1 MAALRSAIANRDL
14 ARLLACF
21 AASAL
26 GTWAFMIVLS
36 LYAYE
41 EGGASA
47 VGVAVLVR
55 MGPSV
60 LAAPYASMLADRHSR
75 RLVLMAGGLLR
86 ALLACAMAFAV
97 AADAPFAAV
106 LVLAA
111 LANIA
116 GTAQKPA
123 QAALMPQLARTP
135 LELAAANVCWSTL
148 ESAGFVAG
156 SLLVAVLVAVASLE
170 AAFAALGVAF
180 LLAAIF
186 AQTLPRDHPPPPI
199 ETDTAEELVRG
210 FRTVAQHPELRLLV
224 GIFTFDAFVQS
235 MMDVLI
241 IIAALELL
249 DIGQSGAG
257 WLNACWGIGGIIGAG
272 VATALLGRD
281 RLAWGLF
288 AGCVLAGIPFALI
301 GVIAGAGSAIASMLV
316 LGVGFALIE
325 IAMLTLTQRLAAG
338 DVLGRVYGVEE
349 TLYVAA
355 TALGGLVG
363 ALLVEPLGARWAIV
377 ITGLA
382 LPTLAV
388 ILRARL
394 SSFEAGATVDEGI
407 FDLLHRLGLF
417 STLPVSIVENLAI
430 RAQRGRFNAGE
441 AIVTQGDDAKGFYV
455 IEDGTVAVFV
465 DDAQVREEGPGEYFG
480 EIALLRGGPRTATV
494 RAITPVSVVAL
505 GSVLTQPWIGRLRDR
520 IGAGPNP
527 ALPPRAGSAGSSR
540 AVSPSR
546 SSRSSW
552 SAWAAG
558 ALFGAGRVRMRARS
572 NAAMAG

>member
-1 MAALRSAIANRDL
+1 
-14 ARLLACF
+14 
-21 AASAL
+21 
-26 GTWAFMIVLS
+26 
-36 LYAYE
+36 
-41 EGGASA
+41 
-47 VGVAVLVR
+47 
-55 MGPSV
+55 
-60 LAAPYASMLADRHSR
+60 
-75 RLVLMAGGLLR
+75 
-86 ALLACAMAFAV
+86 MAFAV

-148 ESAGFVAG
+148 ESAGFVGG

-180 LLAAIF
+180 LLTAVF

-301 GVIAGAGSAIASMLV
+301 GVIAGAGVSDRFDARARR
-316 LGVGFALIE
+316 
-325 IAMLTLTQRLAAG
+325 RLRADRDRDAHAHPAARR
-338 DVLGRVYGVEE
+338 GRR
-349 TLYVAA
+349 A
-355 TALGGLVG
+355 
-363 ALLVEPLGARWAIV
+363 
-377 ITGLA
+377 
-382 LPTLAV
+382 
-388 ILRARL
+388 RARL
-394 SSFEAGATVDEGI
+394 RGGGDAV
-407 FDLLHRLGLF
+407 
-417 STLPVSIVENLAI
+417 
-430 RAQRGRFNAGE
+430 RGRH
-441 AIVTQGDDAKGFYV
+441 
-455 IEDGTVAVFV
+455 
-465 DDAQVREEGPGEYFG
+465 
-480 EIALLRGGPRTATV
+480 
-494 RAITPVSVVAL
+494 
-505 GSVLTQPWIGRLRDR
+505 
-520 IGAGPNP
+520 
-527 ALPPRAGSAGSSR
+527 
-540 AVSPSR
+540 
-546 SSRSSW
+546 
-552 SAWAAG
+552 
-558 ALFGAGRVRMRARS
+558 GAGRPRRRAARRAARRALGDRHHGARAARRS
-572 NAAMAG
+572 R